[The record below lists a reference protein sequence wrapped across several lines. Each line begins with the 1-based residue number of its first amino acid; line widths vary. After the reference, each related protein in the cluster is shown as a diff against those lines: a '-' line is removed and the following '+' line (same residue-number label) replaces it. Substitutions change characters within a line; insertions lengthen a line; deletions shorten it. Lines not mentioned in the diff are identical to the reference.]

1 MSFDYAA
8 TEQLLIDR
16 LAPLAA
22 SAGVPLYLDDEVVDL
37 TDGAV
42 MPVGLQLVFLDIYPD
57 DQVGSTSK
65 HYALFAVDLYLD
77 PTRANAT
84 QKAAASAVFSA
95 AMVAVLGWEF
105 APGRRVRAEK
115 VQRSGT
121 DGRQRRRSFGFTL
134 PAYIA
139 GS

>member
-1 MSFDYAA
+1 MSFDYTA

-22 SAGVPLYLDDEVVDL
+22 SAGVPFYRDEEVVDL
-37 TDGAV
+37 TDSAV
-42 MPVGLQLVFLDIYPD
+42 VPVGVQVVFLDLYPD
-57 DQVGSTSK
+57 DQVGSVSK
-65 HYALFAVDLYLD
+65 HLALFAVDLYLD
-77 PTRANAT
+77 SSRANAA
-84 QKAAASAVFSA
+84 QKAAASSVFSA
-95 AMVAVLGWEF
+95 AMAALIGWEF
-105 APGRRVRAEK
+105 APGRRIRAEK
-115 VQRSGT
+115 VQRSGA